1 MLQNRQYYNR
11 TSCIHHSPPPTP
23 LLLYVY
29 IIYIYIFFPGKMYI
43 EMHKSYQDPSPCP
56 QFQSCLA
63 EIWLNCLP
71 DVNAIDGFPAVSY
84 RELNHP
90 SLDLGL
96 LRKEECLCFQ
106 WKSIWVPSLAAAL
119 LPIHKCNPGMP
130 S

>member
-1 MLQNRQYYNR
+1 MYPSL
-11 TSCIHHSPPPTP
+11 PTP
-23 LLLYVY
+23 YSIIIICVY
-29 IIYIYIFFPGKMYI
+29 YIYIYFFFPGKMYI

-119 LPIHKCNPGMP
+119 LPIHKYNPGMP